1 MSQLDI
7 LLITPPFIQMNCP
20 YPATTMLKSFLE
32 TKGFSAEQCDISLL
46 TLLELFSKKGLITAL
61 KNIQTKKQSKNA
73 VAFLK
78 NKESYIQNIDTV
90 ISFLQ
95 GLNPDFEKA
104 ILANKL
110 PNGERYH
117 IQHHSLPDFENFP
130 SQKAEFLASI
140 FVEEIGDF
148 LAENVDSRFGFSRY
162 AEQIVLQNVSF
173 KKIQKAIL
181 RDTVI
186 TDIMLKILDK
196 ELKEKNPKLIGFTIP
211 FPGNF
216 IMALKAAFFVKE
228 KYPHIK
234 TAIGGGFINTELREL
249 KEKQLFEIVDFV
261 CLDDGELPLLQII
274 KQINGENVP
283 LKRTFLLKNDEV
295 LFMDDFPSEDFKH
308 SELPAQNYHGLPLDK
323 YFTITETS
331 NPMHNLWSQG
341 KWIKM
346 MLSHGCYWHQCAFC
360 DTSLDYIKRY
370 SMADTEQLCDRMEI
384 LMKETGWNG
393 FHFVD
398 EAASPA
404 VLRKLAECI
413 LKRNLK
419 VRWWTNIRFEKA
431 FTLELCKLLAKSGCI
446 AVAGGIEV
454 ASDRLLQKMKKG
466 VSIAQVTQ
474 TCSHFQQ
481 SGIMIHAYLMYG
493 FPTQTAQETIDA
505 LEVVR
510 QLFDHQLLQSAFW
523 HRFTMTVHSP
533 IGISPEKYGVRK
545 IDLPP
550 HHFLQNAVE
559 HVDKKGCKHELYSFG
574 LRKAIYNFMH
584 QNGTDFPLETWFDFS
599 IPKTKMNPNLI
610 RKMLTDKSN
619 G

>member
-1 MSQLDI
+1 
-7 LLITPPFIQMNCP
+7 MNCP
-20 YPATTMLKSFLE
+20 YPATTMLKPFLE
-32 TKGFSAEQCDISLL
+32 TNGFRAEQCDISLL
-46 TLLELFSKKGLITAL
+46 TLLELFSEKGLINAL
-61 KNIQTKKQSKNA
+61 KQIQTKNISKSSRS
-73 VAFLK
+73 FLK
-78 NKESYIQNIDTV
+78 NKQQYIQNIEAV

-95 GLNPDFEKA
+95 GSNPDFENV
-104 ILANKL
+104 ILNNRL
-110 PNGERYH
+110 PKGERYLM
-117 IQHHSLPDFENFP
+117 QMHSLIDFEDSP
-130 SQKAEFLASI
+130 SLKAKFLASI

-173 KKIQKAIL
+173 RKIQKAIL

-196 ELKEKNPKLIGFTIP
+196 EVKDKNPKMIGFTIP

-216 IMALKAAFFVKE
+216 IMALKAAFFVKNH
-228 KYPHIK
+228 YPNIK
-234 TAIGGGFINTELREL
+234 IAIGGGFINTELREL
-249 KEKQLFEIVDFV
+249 NEKEVFEIVDFV
-261 CLDDGELPLLQII
+261 CLDDGELPLLQIL
-274 KQINGENVP
+274 KQINGENFP
-283 LKRTFLLKNDEV
+283 LKRTFILKNDQV
-295 LFMDDFPSEDFKH
+295 LFMDDDPSPDLKH
-308 SELPAQNYHGLPLDK
+308 SELPVQNFSGLPLER
-323 YFTITETS
+323 YFTMTETS

-346 MLSHGCYWHQCAFC
+346 MLAHGCYWHQCAFC

-370 SMADTEQLCDRMEI
+370 STADAEQLCDRMEA
-384 LMKETGWNG
+384 LMKETGWND

-398 EAASPA
+398 EAASPG

-413 LKRNLK
+413 LERKLK

-431 FTLELCKLLAKSGCI
+431 FTLELCKLLAKAGCI
-446 AVAGGIEV
+446 AVSGGIEV

-493 FPTQTAQETIDA
+493 FPTQTAQETIDS

-510 QLFDHQLLQSAFW
+510 QLFDHNLLQSAFW

-533 IGISPEKYGVRK
+533 IGINPEKFGVRK

-584 QNGTDFPLETWFDFS
+584 QNGIDFPLETWFDFS
-599 IPKTKMNPNLI
+599 VPETKLEKDLI
-610 RKMLTDKSN
+610 RKIIIEGEKEMK
-619 G
+619 